1 MDRLLMEAGL
11 ITEKTLNSHITL
23 VDEFQSL
30 PVESSETEED
40 LEEIPSRLKGSKVQE
55 SDSVQSI
62 KNNKIIRNHSNF
74 VRYNLGTQESKGDEK
89 IDIES
94 LEFGSKSDSSKKSSN
109 NLVTLTSAIDTFK
122 QSFVRSTSSQ
132 SKNYQQRQFSLNSQS
147 NKSIPK

>member
-1 MDRLLMEAGL
+1 MEAGL
-11 ITEKTLNSHITL
+11 ITQKTLNSHITL

-62 KNNKIIRNHSNF
+62 KNNKIVRNHSNF

-94 LEFGSKSDSSKKSSN
+94 LEFGSK
-109 NLVTLTSAIDTFK
+109 LPT
-122 QSFVRSTSSQ
+122 
-132 SKNYQQRQFSLNSQS
+132 
-147 NKSIPK
+147 